1 MSSFDQEL
9 HRINGKI
16 NRWHATEHLIV
27 ALALLLAAWGA
38 LTALDV
44 WLRPRTYG
52 RLTLSLV
59 LIGLVIAALVWLA
72 RVVGRKR
79 SPAAVAAFLEKKFP
93 QLDNHLINR
102 VLFANERSQSSW
114 LRTYLNEDVPEFHTL
129 PLHEIKDRRL
139 RKRGAIAVAVAVL
152 LLAIPAFV
160 LGNAWTV
167 AMQRVLNPFS
177 KLSPPTFATV
187 IAVTPAD
194 KTIVQGSGIDLVVKA
209 TGRAGQF
216 VDLDLYPSDDK
227 RSTVR
232 IGRSRPPAQRRSS
245 PTASPK

>member
-1 MSSFDQEL
+1 M
-9 HRINGKI
+9 
-16 NRWHATEHLIV
+16 

-114 LRTYLNEDVPEFHTL
+114 LRTYLNEDVPEFHT
-129 PLHEIKDRRL
+129 PPCTRSGI
-139 RKRGAIAVAVAVL
+139 GACA
-152 LLAIPAFV
+152 
-160 LGNAWTV
+160 NAARSPNRSGAAAGHTGV
-167 AMQRVLNPFS
+167 RARQCVDGSHATRAESFS
-177 KLSPPTFATV
+177 KF
-187 IAVTPAD
+187 
-194 KTIVQGSGIDLVVKA
+194 
-209 TGRAGQF
+209 R
-216 VDLDLYPSDDK
+216 
-227 RSTVR
+227 R
-232 IGRSRPPAQRRSS
+232 RPLQRSS
-245 PTASPK
+245 P